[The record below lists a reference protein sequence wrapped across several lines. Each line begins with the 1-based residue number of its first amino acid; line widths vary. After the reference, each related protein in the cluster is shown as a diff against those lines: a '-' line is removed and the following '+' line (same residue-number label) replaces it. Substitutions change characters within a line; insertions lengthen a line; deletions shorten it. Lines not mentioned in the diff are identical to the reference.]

1 MRRLTLLAAAA
12 VTLLAAGPA
21 TAGVILQPKS
31 VTVVTGGT
39 AAGYYITSL
48 IDQSGLSTKY
58 KPGVTDFDTYVAAK
72 PLHAVDRGEWLSAG
86 PTTTARITFD
96 FGELV
101 EITGFALWNEDATS
115 MRFITARNDIGAF
128 GGFSFNEPS
137 PFGQAYGPTV
147 KNHQLIRT
155 RTITFDIAGC
165 NAAGAQYNG
174 CGIGEVIFEST
185 KAAPPPGGAVPE
197 PGAWALM
204 IMGLLG
210 AGSAIRRQR
219 ARPVAA

>member
-1 MRRLTLLAAAA
+1 MRRLTILAATAA
-12 VTLLAAGPA
+12 ALLTAAPA
-21 TAGVILQPKS
+21 AAGVILQPKS

-39 AAGYYITSL
+39 AAGYDITNL
-48 IDQSGLSTKY
+48 INQSGLSKTY
-58 KPGVTDFDTYVAAK
+58 IPGVTDFDTYVAAK

-86 PTTTARITFD
+86 PTTSARITFD

-101 EITGFALWNEDATS
+101 EITGFALWNEDSTS
-115 MRFITARNDIGAF
+115 MRFITARNDVGSF
-128 GGFSFNEPS
+128 GGFSFLDPS
-137 PFGQAYGPTV
+137 PLGQAYGPTV

-165 NAAGAQYNG
+165 NAAGSPYNG
-174 CGIGEVIFEST
+174 CGIGEVIFNST

-204 IMGLLG
+204 IMGFLG